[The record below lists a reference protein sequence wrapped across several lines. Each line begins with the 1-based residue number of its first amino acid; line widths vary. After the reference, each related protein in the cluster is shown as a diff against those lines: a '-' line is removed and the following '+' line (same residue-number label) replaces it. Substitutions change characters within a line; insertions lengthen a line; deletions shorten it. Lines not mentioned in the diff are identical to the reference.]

1 MKRII
6 SSRSLPTLAAWAHRS
21 ARIYAISFA
30 VASAYLMASSCIY
43 DKPPGDEFYRTLW
56 KSDEVPLGP
65 FDASELTLE
74 FLCGEKATI
83 TTVSA
88 SRQSSGPS
96 AWGSY
101 GHDGQTAVFSGLSL
115 TYDSTGIRTGLEGLG
130 IGEDTDGYTTITF
143 LEAHRDGETLFLLW
157 RVENMVYPFTT
168 ALHRLSAYEH
178 TDE

>member
-1 MKRII
+1 MRFP
-6 SSRSLPTLAAWAHRS
+6 SPLHLHTSWHHH
-21 ARIYAISFA
+21 
-30 VASAYLMASSCIY
+30 AYTTSPRATNSTAPS
-43 DKPPGDEFYRTLW
+43 GNRT
-56 KSDEVPLGP
+56 KCHY
-65 FDASELTLE
+65 SELTLE